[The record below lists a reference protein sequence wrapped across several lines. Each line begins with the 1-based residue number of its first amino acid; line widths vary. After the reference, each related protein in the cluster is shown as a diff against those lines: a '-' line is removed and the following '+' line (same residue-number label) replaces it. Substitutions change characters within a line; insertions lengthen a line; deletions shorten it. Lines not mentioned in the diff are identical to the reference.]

1 MTDTTPASGTTD
13 RNTLNARLMQDTLL
27 TFDSINGLFGFLT
40 SAALTYDEIVGL
52 SIKEVDGAYFLAG
65 EQLPERLRTAGPEA
79 IERLK
84 ALCLNTFDLAPM
96 TVDGQILLAGGTV
109 FQAEDH
115 VFSLRE
121 NGTAAPVRLSDDEYL
136 FALHDVALLQQVVS
150 FFFRLNHVGLRVL
163 ALLPDDAF
171 PFRYLVWVEGYTQGV
186 PIQFTLSEAR
196 ARRQWALFLKLD
208 DAPEGRRWFA
218 QQGFAGPRPSP
229 APDLTPQ
236 AVRTNP
242 LLVIYAGLKFYFD
255 ADAFRPV
262 LDFVHLDIDAAL
274 MVRTKALGM
283 AEAFDVP
290 VRLRKKTDTAWRL
303 SQHLHRLDK
312 KTEELSFQLERIA
325 KLRRKLGEAE
335 AGIGRY
341 LYLYLYDEDDE
352 AFPRLLRERPYAE
365 KAGLCYYNTKV
376 LGRGDTWFH
385 LLVSRK
391 LFPYHKQG
399 GEADGEAWTAWNVSR
414 EYLPLAAEHRYYLHP
429 EWYFAGVWIFLPMA
443 YEVVPY
449 LELDGKPDHVRKLV
463 RGLLTYDYDLDYDD
477 DEAVDRFI
485 KEHVF
490 ILTPH
495 PDRTAGALCTTILE
509 KDNLVPLVECFNFVN
524 AHVAGAEDAQRQVI
538 SRVGRWVYE
547 ELDSQMG
554 EELQP
559 LFDGI
564 RDLEHQ
570 ANVEFTHFHWEL
582 ADLRKSLD
590 KKLRRGQAI
599 DAETKALLKTYKSH
613 ERTTRSLLRAL
624 KRITFGRLV
633 LARWDVWQHVAHVHA
648 HLAQLHSLVRKE
660 SLIKGWFEWRLK
672 ARMEKSERR
681 IERMNKRLSRLARR
695 LEQEER
701 KTRWRR

>member
-1 MTDTTPASGTTD
+1 
-13 RNTLNARLMQDTLL
+13 MQDTLL

-40 SAALTYDEIVGL
+40 SAALSYDEIVGL
-52 SIKEVDGAYFLAG
+52 SIKEVDGAYWLAG
-65 EQLPERLRTAGPEA
+65 EELPERLRTADPA
-79 IERLK
+79 TIARLK
-84 ALCLNTFDLAPM
+84 ALCFDAFDLAPM
-96 TVDGQILLAGGTV
+96 TVDGQIGLAAGTV
-109 FQAEDH
+109 FEAENH
-115 VFSLRE
+115 VFSLRA
-121 NGTAAPVRLSDDEYL
+121 NGAAAPVHLSDDEYL
-136 FALHDVALLQQVVS
+136 FALHEVGLLQQLVS

-171 PFRYLVWVEGYTQGV
+171 PFRYLVWVQGYDKGV
-186 PIQFTLSEAR
+186 PVQFTLSEAR
-196 ARRQWALFLKLD
+196 ATHQWALFLKLD
-208 DAPEGRRWFA
+208 DAPEGRWWFA

-236 AVRTNP
+236 AVRANP
-242 LLVIYAGLKFYFD
+242 LLLIYAGLKFYFD

-290 VRLRKKTDTAWRL
+290 VRLRKKTDTAWQL
-303 SQHLHRLDK
+303 SQHVHRLDK
-312 KTEELSFQLERIA
+312 RTEELSFQLERIG

-352 AFPRLLRERPYAE
+352 AFRRLLRERPYAE

-399 GEADGEAWTAWNVSR
+399 NEPDGAAWTAWNVSR
-414 EYLPLAAEHRYYLHP
+414 EYLPLPTPNHYYLHP

-449 LELDGKPDHVRKLV
+449 LELHGKPAHVRKLM
-463 RGLLTYDYDLDYDD
+463 RGLLTYDYDLEFDD
-477 DEAVDRFI
+477 DEAVDAFI

-495 PDRTAGALCTTILE
+495 PDRPDGALCTTVLE
-509 KDNLVPLVECFNFVN
+509 KDNLVPLVECFDFVN

-538 SRVGRWVYE
+538 GRMGRWVYE
-547 ELDSQMG
+547 ELDDQMG
-554 EELQP
+554 EQLQP
-559 LFDGI
+559 LFEGI

-570 ANVEFTHFHWEL
+570 ANVEFTDFHWEL
-582 ADLRKSLD
+582 TALRETLD

-599 DAETKALLKTYKSH
+599 DAETKTLIKDYKAR
-613 ERTTRSLLRAL
+613 ERTTRALLRAL

-633 LARWDVWQHVAHVHA
+633 VARWDVWQHVAHVHA
-648 HLAQLHSLVRKE
+648 HLDQLHDLVRKE
-660 SLIKGWFEWRLK
+660 SLIKGWLEWRLK
-672 ARMEKSERR
+672 ARLKKSERR
-681 IERMNKRLSRLARR
+681 MKKMNNRLSRLARR
-695 LEQEER
+695 LEDDER
-701 KTRWRR
+701 KSRWYR